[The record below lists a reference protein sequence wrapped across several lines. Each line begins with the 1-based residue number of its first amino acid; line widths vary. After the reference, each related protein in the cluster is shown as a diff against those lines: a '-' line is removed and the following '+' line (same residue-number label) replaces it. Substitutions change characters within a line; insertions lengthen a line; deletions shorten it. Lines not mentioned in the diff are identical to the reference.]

1 MVSKR
6 TSTEHKTFLDA
17 LHNIKP
23 KEKQNSQCFTGKQ
36 VQCWYVFCSHIQNLI
51 CACTTVSS
59 CLLSVF
65 PQQKILNIIAQF
77 RVHVAR
83 SKQTYRLW
91 DGQLW
96 CDPWQGHAVQPLSS
110 GQQLFFPQWQSSSN
124 VELKQSLLKS
134 PSCEATRPTASTRNP
149 PHFMECKNSLSWLQ
163 EPAPCP

>member
-1 MVSKR
+1 MVYKR
-6 TSTEHKTFLDA
+6 TNIEYKTFPDA
-17 LHNIKP
+17 LHNINP
-23 KEKQNSQCFTGKQ
+23 KRNRTLSALLGNRYI
-36 VQCWYVFCSHIQNLI
+36 VDIYCSHIQNLI

-77 RVHVAR
+77 RVHVAQ
-83 SKQTYRLW
+83 SKQKYRLW
-91 DGQLW
+91 DRQLW
-96 CDPWQGHAVQPLSS
+96 CEPWQGHPVQPRSS

-134 PSCEATRPTASTRNP
+134 PSWEATRPTASIRNP
-149 PHFMECKNSLSWLQ
+149 PHFMECRSSLSWLQ